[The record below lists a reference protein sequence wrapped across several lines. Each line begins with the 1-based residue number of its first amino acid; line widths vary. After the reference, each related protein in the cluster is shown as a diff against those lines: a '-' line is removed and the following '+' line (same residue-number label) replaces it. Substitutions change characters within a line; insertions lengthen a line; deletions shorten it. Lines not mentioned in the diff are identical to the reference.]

1 MTVTFYSFAKRE
13 NGTKRPD
20 AGSGTTNSNVMLKQ
34 PTSIMEPVI
43 RVKMYPGADPVG
55 FNYCYIPDF
64 ERYYWVADWVSEP
77 GYIWVAQLVE
87 DVLATW
93 KPAIGSSTQYILRSS
108 HSSDGYIVDMMYPT
122 FASRTLSVHRGTRLP
137 YDNLGPQPNTYC
149 YVVGIVNDDNAYT
162 PARIGAVTYYAFTPE
177 GMTALMQA
185 LMDPGTLT
193 GFNAATDNIS
203 DPVFKSLYDPIQYI
217 VSCMFC
223 PITPLTRGTPPSTL
237 KVGLWNVTLSSGVDY
252 VNLNGI
258 PANTLSVTIPKHPQA
273 ATRGAY
279 LNQAPFSQ
287 YALDF
292 RPFGYIPIPA
302 EKLANYSTLYL
313 WVQFDPVAGIGR
325 LKVCVDNQ
333 YSDVI
338 YTQTAMIG
346 VPIQLAQMSRDYIGA
361 ASNLIGGIGGVA
373 AGLGMG
379 NVPGAI
385 MSGVS
390 AIGNAALGMVPET
403 HTQGANGSFAEIQ
416 DSRVS
421 LYVWFTPIVDEDNED
436 RGRPLCKKGV
446 ISSYPGFLMIAE
458 PDIAINEA
466 TADEMARIKSYMTNG
481 FFYD

>member
-13 NGTKRPD
+13 NGTKRPE

-43 RVKMYPGADPVG
+43 RIKMYPGADPVG
-55 FNYCYIPDF
+55 FNYCYIPEF

-77 GYIWVAQLVE
+77 GFIWTAQLVE

-93 KPAIGSSTQYILRSS
+93 KTAIGSSTQYILRSS

-122 FASRTLSVHRGTRLP
+122 FASRTFSIHRGTRLP
-137 YDNLGPQPNTYC
+137 YDNLGPTSNTYC
-149 YVVGIVNDDNAYT
+149 YVVGIVNDDNTHASS
-162 PARIGAVTYYAFTPE
+162 RIGAVTYYAFTPE
-177 GMTALMQA
+177 GMAALMQA

-193 GFNAATDNIS
+193 GFNSASDNIS

-223 PITPLTRGTPPSTL
+223 PITPETWSDVPSPL
-237 KVGLWNVTLSSGVDY
+237 KVGLWDVNLSSGVDY
-252 VNLNGI
+252 VKLNAL

-273 ATRGAY
+273 ATRGEY

-287 YALDF
+287 FALDF
-292 RPFGYIPIPA
+292 RPFGYIPLPA
-302 EKLANYSTLYL
+302 EKLANYSNLYL

-325 LKVCVDNQ
+325 LKVCVDSQ
-333 YSDVI
+333 FSDVI

-346 VPIQLAQMSRDYIGA
+346 IPIQLAQMSRDYIGA
-361 ASNLIGGIGGVA
+361 AANLLGGVTGVA
-373 AGLGMG
+373 AGIGMG
-379 NVPGAI
+379 NIPGAI

-446 ISSYPGFLMIAE
+446 ISSYPGYLIIAD